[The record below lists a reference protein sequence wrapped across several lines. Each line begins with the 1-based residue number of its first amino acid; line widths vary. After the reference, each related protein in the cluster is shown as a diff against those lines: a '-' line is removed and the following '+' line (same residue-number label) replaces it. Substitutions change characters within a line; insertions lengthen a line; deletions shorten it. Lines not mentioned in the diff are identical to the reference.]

1 MTVISHKKKYILVA
15 VFKTGSSSM
24 GRMLQT
30 AHKEKIYSKYHQ
42 SRRGR
47 DIYLPDEYGVRE
59 RTLHSKSTTIKEC
72 LFTEEDNLVWDEY
85 FKFGFVRNPWDRE
98 VSNYFFNNK
107 KLTPP
112 KDVSF
117 KEFLDYRLLKDGQI
131 DASNVPQ
138 CEYLTDVNYVARFE
152 NYAEEVKNIYYKIGL
167 AFPNSLKYT
176 YKTEHKPYWE
186 YYDDADIMKV
196 HEWYEKDIEMYNYEF
211 GE

>member
-1 MTVISHKKKYILVA
+1 MTVISHKKKYVFIE
-15 VFKTGSSSM
+15 VFKTGS
-24 GRMLQT
+24 RT
-30 AHKEKIYSKYHQ
+30 V
-42 SRRGR
+42 RRELMKNDSGAKQLTR
-47 DIYLPDEYGVRE
+47 IQNGAKTNHVEA
-59 RTLHSKSTTIKEC
+59 SWIKENIFPKKG
-72 LFTEEDNLVWDEY
+72 LDWDEY

-98 VSNYFFNNK
+98 LSNYFFNNK
-107 KLTPP
+107 TLLPP
-112 KDVSF
+112 EDVSF
-117 KEFLDYRLLKDGQI
+117 KEFLNAHLLKGGQI